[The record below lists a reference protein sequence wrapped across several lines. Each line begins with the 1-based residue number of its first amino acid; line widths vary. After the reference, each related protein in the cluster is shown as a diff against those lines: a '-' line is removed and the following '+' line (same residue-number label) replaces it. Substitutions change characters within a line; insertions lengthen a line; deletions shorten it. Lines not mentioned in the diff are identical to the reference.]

1 MTIFQSGKKGSETL
15 ILVIR
20 EYADRD
26 QITGLVSSVIST
38 ARSQLLE
45 LLWLVKHIIKV
56 RP

>member
-26 QITGLVSSVIST
+26 RITGLVSSVIST